1 MKRINFFKKIFY
13 SITNKKY
20 KEMVEEKSGLAILYL
35 AIFELTF
42 TVVLS
47 FIVAKNFFNA
57 SFMDIY
63 EYANTFL
70 VDFIDN
76 SLSLT
81 FNTILVLSVIGYLY
95 CLITKSKVKY
105 SKMFCLA
112 TYASTLS
119 MILKYVILIV
129 SYTNEI
135 EIPFFNYIYAVIVV
149 IYFILNFKKVCKSE

>member
-20 KEMVEEKSGLAILYL
+20 KEMVEEKSGFAILYL

-63 EYANTFL
+63 EYANTFW
-70 VDFIDN
+70 
-76 SLSLT
+76 S
-81 FNTILVLSVIGYLY
+81 IL
-95 CLITKSKVKY
+95 
-105 SKMFCLA
+105 
-112 TYASTLS
+112 
-119 MILKYVILIV
+119 
-129 SYTNEI
+129 
-135 EIPFFNYIYAVIVV
+135 
-149 IYFILNFKKVCKSE
+149 

>member
-13 SITNKKY
+13 SVTNKKY
-20 KEMVEEKSGLAILYL
+20 KEMVEEKSGFAILYL

-95 CLITKSKVKY
+95 CLITKGKVKY

>member
-13 SITNKKY
+13 SVTNKKY
-20 KEMVEEKSGLAILYL
+20 KEMVEEKSGFAILYL

-105 SKMFCLA
+105 SKTFCLA